1 MKHTRPI
8 ENQPEHI
15 SRIKILPAIGWII
28 LAVGAILSVN
38 QTVHSLVS
46 SGEKPT
52 DESNTPTSPTE
63 QTPTPIHTDDVT
75 ATPTRTGYNW
85 EGTMLYLNVPFLEDP
100 GKAMVYQL
108 RSEKTASVEMARML
122 ARQFGLQG
130 EIYEIPPE
138 ENYTGKAA
146 YLVVDGNQRLRINS
160 DRDFWYYPDY
170 NRYIHQESDNITRQT
185 VSQSDVQRLVDN
197 FLRSHGFDFAYN
209 IRTGE
214 FPGDFYVFPLT
225 PDGFVIQTSF
235 FNFIGFSFSFDADGI
250 LDISAKL
257 LNYQPIDRYGIISPQ
272 TALHRV
278 TEHNTIYGVYV
289 S

>member
-75 ATPTRTGYNW
+75 ATPTWTSYNW
-85 EGTMLYLNVPFLEDP
+85 EGTMLYLNVPFPEDP

-170 NRYIHQESDNITRQT
+170 NRYIH
-185 VSQSDVQRLVDN
+185 
-197 FLRSHGFDFAYN
+197 
-209 IRTGE
+209 
-214 FPGDFYVFPLT
+214 
-225 PDGFVIQTSF
+225 
-235 FNFIGFSFSFDADGI
+235 
-250 LDISAKL
+250 
-257 LNYQPIDRYGIISPQ
+257 
-272 TALHRV
+272 
-278 TEHNTIYGVYV
+278 
-289 S
+289 